1 MKEADLFRRYAHQA
15 TRWSSKATSQEEK
28 NALMALAC
36 TWAQAALRSER
47 VLGSS
52 FIPSPHYPS
61 LKETHPVL

>member
-15 TRWSSKATSQEEK
+15 TRRSSKATSQEEK
-28 NALMALAC
+28 NALMALAR

-61 LKETHPVL
+61 LKETHPLL